1 MSLAPPVEGSLSPQV
16 RMSTKRNTDTQNTPV
31 VAPRAPRRFFAR
43 AFALLL
49 LCVLSFPAPASAH
62 AKLVSSDPAP
72 GATLDASPAAITI
85 VFNEPVRP
93 LRTRF
98 DLRSAA
104 ATVQAEAS
112 VEGATLTL
120 TPAAS
125 LAEGSW
131 VLLWEV
137 ESVDGHPV
145 ADVLRFSVGTASATP
160 PPSPSNESVWQ
171 DRALEGTAWFAAAF
185 ALAALLIAD
194 VRRARRV
201 AALLSFCVALR
212 MLDVLDRSGSAAFAL
227 GEFRSSAVLLLAA
240 AVPWLPRR
248 FFALQ
253 PVLFVGFF
261 AAQGW
266 FSGHHR
272 VFAPTWL
279 MLLAHPLHLAA
290 ALLWA
295 AALLALWFRSED
307 ASLLRRA
314 SRLATFAVFALLPS
328 VAVLAF
334 TMLAPAPSWGR
345 WEWTVVVKAALT
357 ALALLLGGWN
367 HVVLRRNQVI
377 AASQVRRVRIRV
389 AVELLLLLFVAVA
402 SASIASSTP
411 TARPEGEVA
420 APAPAPASL
429 ELALVFDDTSRGR
442 LVFDALAP
450 GERVSAM
457 LYLTDPSGVKLFPV
471 SASWELSSSSLA
483 LAGLAGE
490 FMPMG
495 DHLHGFLTIPSAGSY
510 DVKVVAMLDEFLSV
524 AAVASFTVPDDAY
537 PSTGAAGPVN
547 AATNAVPRTD
557 TSTDTSTNTSTN
569 TNMNN
574 DPVGGS

>member
-1 MSLAPPVEGSLSPQV
+1 MSLTPPVEGSLSPQV
-16 RMSTKRNTDTQNTPV
+16 YMSTKRNTDPQNTLM

-43 AFALLL
+43 TLALLL
-49 LCVLSFPAPASAH
+49 LCVLSFPATASAH

-93 LRTRF
+93 LRTAF
-98 DLRSAA
+98 DLRSANSTVVAVA
-104 ATVQAEAS
+104 AVKGS
-112 VEGATLTL
+112 TLTL
-120 TPAAS
+120 TPATP

-160 PPSPSNESVWQ
+160 PPTPSRESVWQ

-185 ALAALLIAD
+185 ALAALLVAD

-240 AVPWLPRR
+240 GVPWLPRR

-253 PVLFVGFF
+253 PALFVGFF

-272 VFAPTWL
+272 VFAPVWL

-295 AALLALWFRSED
+295 AALLALWSRPQD
-307 ASLLRRA
+307 APLLRRA
-314 SRLATFAVFALLPS
+314 SRLATFAVVALLPS
-328 VAVLAF
+328 VAVLTF

-345 WEWTVVVKAALT
+345 WEWTVVVKASLT
-357 ALALLLGGWN
+357 GFALLLGGWN
-367 HVVLRRNQVI
+367 HLVLRRNKDVS
-377 AASQVRRVRIRV
+377 ASQVRRVRLRV
-389 AVELLLLLFVAVA
+389 VAELLLLLFVAVA
-402 SASIASSTP
+402 SASIASATP
-411 TARPEGEVA
+411 IARPEGEVA
-420 APAPAPASL
+420 APAPASL
-429 ELALVFDDTSRGR
+429 ELELMFDDATRGR
-442 LVFDALAP
+442 LVFDALTP

-457 LYLTDPSGVKLFPV
+457 LYLADSSGVKLFPV

-495 DHLHGFLTIPSAGSY
+495 DHLHGFLTIPSAGAY
-510 DVKVVAMLDEFLSV
+510 DVKVEAMLDEFLSV
-524 AAVASFTVPDDAY
+524 AAVASFTVPD
-537 PSTGAAGPVN
+537 GADPDTS
-547 AATNAVPRTD
+547 AATSAH
-557 TSTDTSTNTSTN
+557 TSTSVNVSKT
-569 TNMNN
+569 N